1 MLHSVLILI
10 LFIHPLKTKIML
22 ERINSDTM
30 LGIHTLYSKDYLLS
44 SLTSQ
49 STSLMKIKLKNF

>member
-1 MLHSVLILI
+1 
-10 LFIHPLKTKIML
+10 ML

-30 LGIHTLYSKDYLLS
+30 LGIHTLYSKDYLLT

-49 STSLMKIKLKNF
+49 STSLIKTKIKKFDLNT